1 MYIVVR
7 VGIFHTVTIEH
18 KWVHSHL
25 TIVNFC
31 IFTKIKM
38 LTYKKLGAKT
48 CINIQTKMF
57 CFFSEV
63 IIGNG
68 YLQVC
73 VAIRANGHIRLF
85 IVLKSTIQCVGFF
98 HKALSVAL
106 IWNHNSLCTLS
117 LSFMIIDVWSFKRLL
132 QNTGTSTYF
141 DCLVCTC
148 QNK

>member
-38 LTYKKLGAKT
+38 LTYKKLGAKI

-57 CFFSEV
+57 LLFRSHHWQWISSSLCGNKSKWSHTALYRAEVYYSMRGLFS
-63 IIGNG
+63 
-68 YLQVC
+68 QSTFC
-73 VAIRANGHIRLF
+73 CRL
-85 IVLKSTIQCVGFF
+85 V
-98 HKALSVAL
+98 
-106 IWNHNSLCTLS
+106 WNHNSLCTLS
-117 LSFMIIDVWSFKRLL
+117 LSFMIIEVWSFKRLL

>member
-1 MYIVVR
+1 MGSFSFNHRKFLYI
-7 VGIFHTVTIEH
+7 H
-18 KWVHSHL
+18 KNQNADL
-25 TIVNFC
+25 Q
-31 IFTKIKM
+31 KI
-38 LTYKKLGAKT
+38 GAKI

-98 HKALSVAL
+98 HKALSVAD
-106 IWNHNSLCTLS
+106 SLKPQQS
-117 LSFMIIDVWSFKRLL
+117 LYTVFKFYDNRRMK
-132 QNTGTSTYF
+132 F
-141 DCLVCTC
+141 
-148 QNK
+148 

>member
-38 LTYKKLGAKT
+38 LTYKKLGAKI

-85 IVLKSTIQCVGFF
+85 IVLKSTLQCVGFF
-98 HKALSVAL
+98 HKALSVAV
-106 IWNHNSLCTLS
+106 SLKPQQS
-117 LSFMIIDVWSFKRLL
+117 LYTVFKFYDNRRMK
-132 QNTGTSTYF
+132 F
-141 DCLVCTC
+141 
-148 QNK
+148 

>member
-38 LTYKKLGAKT
+38 LTYKKLGAKI
-48 CINIQTKMF
+48 CINTQTKMF

-98 HKALSVAL
+98 HKALSVAD
-106 IWNHNSLCTLS
+106 SLKPQLS

-132 QNTGTSTYF
+132 QNTSTSTYF